1 MGQSG
6 QFEDH
11 FKSEVI
17 IKNRQVSDS
26 DRQAPDVYGE
36 TKNCA
41 RVVLSLSDVSQG
53 CILLV
58 PRLTEPPARRVE
70 LELRLDIR
78 KQFYCNN

>member
-11 FKSEVI
+11 FKSELI
-17 IKNRQVSDS
+17 IKNRQVFES
-26 DRQAPDVYGE
+26 DRQAPGLYVE
-36 TKNCA
+36 SKNCA

-58 PRLTEPPARRVE
+58 PRLTEPPARPVE